1 MVQVVYDIQKAQ
13 GTPEHT
19 LDPARFDPSQMI
31 ENAGK
36 ALATEEDLMS
46 RPQGGNGGGGGGGSR
61 SKDYSPLVRA
71 LENYNDTVK
80 GRSVS
85 HPEQE
90 DLWNSLVEWAG
101 SQGFSHSD
109 IDGYSKTIGVDIPN
123 NYLREY
129 QTRAQTAREAQ
140 FKAIETN
147 AIQAYP
153 DLDTDKAISLYT
165 RDLADSMFIPQ
176 MAAMGQSMTGE
187 DVKRFEAANSATVER
202 DFSNAI
208 RQIKMQRGPSF
219 TSADL
224 MSAVQDK
231 GQQLIKLGFRPEYV
245 NYLQDY
251 MYNLWESSTTES
263 DKRIIGVSKTL
274 EAEESIAAHNKNMQ
288 KIAND
293 MIMET
298 EENGW
303 LRSTMPIDF
312 GTPEQPDIRML
323 TGARVS
329 LMSDVNPDMA
339 TVIFTKGYKN
349 PETVFQSLLTKGGL
363 LTEDLTPTHDKIFM
377 SKSYVDFVASS
388 PNKQNRANGAN
399 TQMRS
404 HNNWAVRSGPAYKA
418 DPRSKSSDL
427 VRILNRNIALDPEDY
442 QNSPDA
448 MQFNR
453 DFSKN
458 WLNMYSAVLGN
469 ELNNSLPLFD
479 DKGRLRLIK
488 VEKDNPGIL
497 PIGSSDEYY
506 AEDITEGYSMFG
518 DRNVFTEEYAV
529 GVPMFIDN
537 LTKIT
542 GMSKKEAM
550 DTYNYSVISNSDV
563 GKRIAAGED
572 MRGRHISLE
581 SPWNRDQELSTQATE
596 QILGDLLKGGRFKYT
611 PTMNIE
617 PATFSYSATQAF
629 PFVGP
634 SSSEEL
640 DKEVEMMKD
649 FEIAK
654 RLWGDDW
661 YEKYKAQRASST
673 KTSELPN
680 KDRNPELS
688 EELYQQTITKRGIRN
703 NNPGNIKKSTED
715 WEGASKEQPDKDY
728 VNFKSPEYG
737 VRAMTVVLGSYHQKG
752 INTIEDIINTWA
764 PKSDNNNVENYLKI
778 LKERKGLDRK
788 DKIDAEDP
796 EQVLDVVK
804 GIIIAENTHVPY
816 SDELLLRGIKKGIE
830 YNRKKGKYKKKS

>member
-46 RPQGGNGGGGGGGSR
+46 RPQRGGGGGGGGSR

-71 LENYNDTVK
+71 LESYNDTVK

-90 DLWNSLVEWAG
+90 DMWNSLVEWAG

-123 NYLREY
+123 SYLREY

-140 FKAIETN
+140 FKAIEVN
-147 AIQAYP
+147 ATQAYP

-187 DVKRFEAANSATVER
+187 DVKRFESANSATVER
-202 DFSNAI
+202 DFSNSI

-224 MSAVQDK
+224 MSAVQEK

-263 DKRIIGVSKTL
+263 DKRINEISQTL
-274 EAEESIAAHNKNMQ
+274 KDKESIAAHNVNMQ

-298 EENGW
+298 EKNDW

-312 GTPEQPDIRML
+312 GTPENPDIQIL

-329 LMSDVNPDMA
+329 LMSDINPDMA
-339 TVIFTKGYKN
+339 TVIFAKGYKN

-404 HNNWAVRSGPAYKA
+404 HNNWAVRSGPAYRA
-418 DPRSKSSDL
+418 DPRSKPSDL

-442 QNSPDA
+442 QNSPEA
-448 MQFNR
+448 MQFNK
-453 DFSKN
+453 DFSKS
-458 WLNMYSAVLGN
+458 WLSMYSATLGN

-488 VEKDNPGIL
+488 VEKDKPGVL

-529 GVPMFIDN
+529 GVPMFIEN

-542 GMSKKEAM
+542 GMSAKEARDM
-550 DTYNYSVISNSDV
+550 YNYLVISNSDV

-572 MRGRHISLE
+572 TRGRHISLV
-581 SPWNRDQELSTQATE
+581 SSWNRDQALSTQATE

-611 PTMNIE
+611 PTMDVG
-617 PATFSYSATQAF
+617 PATFSYSETQVF
-629 PFVGP
+629 PFVNTSLDINDGYESFIFEEENLRTKVYKDSQGYTTIGVGRNLDTNP
-634 SSSEEL
+634 LSKEEL
-640 DKEVEMMKD
+640 QMLGKNSQEEVIRDGITEEQAIRLFKSDLSKAYKKAEKEFKD
-649 FEIAK
+649 FESLPEGAK
-654 RLWGDDW
+654 TAIINMMYQLGSIDKFKLFKKHINNRDWGMAA
-661 YEKYKAQRASST
+661 KA
-673 KTSELPN
+673 L
-680 KDRNPELS
+680 
-688 EELYQQTITKRGIRN
+688 
-703 NNPGNIKKSTED
+703 KKSNYYRQTPKRV
-715 WEGASKEQPDKDY
+715 GKLIKMLTPAPIPKNRPD
-728 VNFKSPEYG
+728 
-737 VRAMTVVLGSYHQKG
+737 T
-752 INTIEDIINTWA
+752 
-764 PKSDNNNVENYLKI
+764 LK
-778 LKERKGLDRK
+778 
-788 DKIDAEDP
+788 A
-796 EQVLDVVK
+796 
-804 GIIIAENTHVPY
+804 
-816 SDELLLRGIKKGIE
+816 
-830 YNRKKGKYKKKS
+830 